1 MSLRG
6 GANVLLLN
14 HKGNANF
21 IYKTIEKKYKDVR
34 IRREKHM
41 KMLKGKKGFTLI
53 ELVIV
58 IAILGILAG
67 LAIPRFL
74 DATATARGSRIVA
87 DMRTVDSAI
96 VIYNAKTGDLPSDA
110 NFKKELTKDAAA
122 SKHYKLLATWPT
134 PPTGKAIVTATDG
147 TSKTITEK
155 GGGTYTYTKA
165 KGRCLYGST
174 TVDDLLAP
182 KAAKTPTT

>member
-1 MSLRG
+1 
-6 GANVLLLN
+6 
-14 HKGNANF
+14 
-21 IYKTIEKKYKDVR
+21 
-34 IRREKHM
+34 M

-96 VIYNAKTGDLPSDA
+96 VIYNAKTGKLPGDISDL
-110 NFKKELTKDAAA
+110 TTAAA
-122 SKHYKLLATWPT
+122 SDAANATTYQLLAAWPV
-134 PPTGKAIVTATDG
+134 PPTGTAIVTDSTGKQKTLTTATAYTLGGTGTGATD
-147 TSKTITEK
+147 
-155 GGGTYTYTKA
+155 
-165 KGRCLYGST
+165 GRCLYNDN
-174 TVDDLLAP
+174 TVDQLL
-182 KAAKTPTT
+182 K

>member
-1 MSLRG
+1 
-6 GANVLLLN
+6 
-14 HKGNANF
+14 
-21 IYKTIEKKYKDVR
+21 
-34 IRREKHM
+34 M

-96 VIYNAKTGDLPSDA
+96 VIYNAKTGSLPTASTQLVGEA
-110 NFKKELTKDAAA
+110 NGKDVTGDT
-122 SKHYKLLATWPT
+122 YKLLASWPV
-134 PPTGKAIVTATDG
+134 PPTGSAIITNDAGNAIKLTSTAARTYDYDATNGRCTLGGSNVSQILALTADKAI
-147 TSKTITEK
+147 
-155 GGGTYTYTKA
+155 
-165 KGRCLYGST
+165 
-174 TVDDLLAP
+174 
-182 KAAKTPTT
+182 

>member
-1 MSLRG
+1 
-6 GANVLLLN
+6 
-14 HKGNANF
+14 
-21 IYKTIEKKYKDVR
+21 
-34 IRREKHM
+34 M

-96 VIYNAKTGDLPSDA
+96 VIYNAKTGDLPSEA
-110 NFKKELTKDAAA
+110 NFKKELTEDAAA
-122 SKHYKLLATWPT
+122 SKQYKLLAAWPK
-134 PPTGKAIVTATDG
+134 PPTGKAIVTDTSG
-147 TSKTITEK
+147 NSKTITEA
-155 GGGTYTYTKA
+155 GGGDYTYTKA
-165 KGRCLYGST
+165 TGRCLYGSN
-174 TVDDLLAP
+174 TVDQLLAP
-182 KAAKTPTT
+182 KAAETLAG

>member
-1 MSLRG
+1 
-6 GANVLLLN
+6 
-14 HKGNANF
+14 
-21 IYKTIEKKYKDVR
+21 
-34 IRREKHM
+34 M

-96 VIYNAKTGDLPSDA
+96 VIYNAKTGDLPSNKD
-110 NFKKELTKDAAA
+110 FKKELTEDAAA

-134 PPTGKAIVTATDG
+134 PPTGKAIVTDTSG
-147 TSKTITEK
+147 KSKTITEA
-155 GGGTYTYTKA
+155 GGGDYTYTKA
-165 KGRCLYGST
+165 TGRCLYNSR
-174 TVDDLLAP
+174 TVDQLLAP
-182 KAAKTPTT
+182 KAA